1 MTWFLWTLSSVGER
15 LQWVS
20 LQPVHRN
27 RRLLPYE
34 DFFFFLFFFASSWK
48 HYTVSSWTQ
57 PFQSNLWRGERW
69 NKDGRGEKVEKIT
82 RSEYLGN
89 NTWQMV
95 IYLTAP
101 MKSPYIELQD
111 YQEKPF
117 GSHSFALRQN
127 ALGSKREAGV
137 QTISHLLIVSYTEPP
152 DFISSAANTP
162 QGWD

>member
-1 MTWFLWTLSSVGER
+1 MDSFLCWREAAVSSPAACASQQKAPTIWR
-15 LQWVS
+15 L
-20 LQPVHRN
+20 
-27 RRLLPYE
+27 
-34 DFFFFLFFFASSWK
+34 FFSFFASSWK

-57 PFQSNLWRGERW
+57 PFRSNLWRGERW
-69 NKDGRGEKVEKIT
+69 NKDGRGEKVEKLT

-111 YQEKPF
+111 DQEKPF
-117 GSHSFALRQN
+117 GSHSFALPQN

-152 DFISSAANTP
+152 DFISSAANAP